1 MSWLDSTLGNRVRH
15 EEEIE
20 STVDD
25 FCLFDESMVNIGTL
39 GRVEN
44 LSLVASS
51 GLLKESLSNALIDD
65 GECDLRKGFSLC
77 FGVILVGEDLLE
89 LIKLILDDLLS
100 H

>member
-20 STVDD
+20 SAVHD

-51 GLLKESLSNALIDD
+51 GLLKESLSNAVLTMV
-65 GECDLRKGFSLC
+65 S
-77 FGVILVGEDLLE
+77 VISGRAFPSVLGSYSSVR
-89 LIKLILDDLLS
+89 IFLS
-100 H
+100 